1 MTALTDFGDAALL
14 LPLAVA
20 IALWLLARRPLTAAI
35 GWLAALGLCM
45 GGTALLKIYF
55 LACPLGDFAS
65 PSGHVSFSVLV
76 YGGLAVILGAAA
88 STTRR
93 SLVIAAVIAAATGLI
108 IAIALSRLILGAHSP
123 AEAAGGLAIGAG
135 SLILFARA
143 YLPCPPASVP
153 LRPLVLAM
161 ILLVALFHG
170 RQLHAEALF
179 RAIGWGLGVS
189 ATCR

>member
-1 MTALTDFGDAALL
+1 MMTALTDFGDAALL
-14 LPLAVA
+14 LPLSLAM
-20 IALWLLARRPLTAAI
+20 ALWLLARRPLTAAI

-76 YGGLAVILGAAA
+76 YGGFAVILGAEA
-88 STTRR
+88 SMTRR
-93 SLVIAAVIAAATGLI
+93 FLVIAAAAGLI
-108 IAIALSRLILGAHSP
+108 IAIALSRLFLGAHSP

-135 SLILFARA
+135 SLIPFARA
-143 YLPCPPASVP
+143 YLRSPPASVP
-153 LRPLVLAM
+153 LRALVLAT
-161 ILLVALFHG
+161 ILLVAVFHG

-179 RAIGWGLGVS
+179 RAIGWNLG
-189 ATCR
+189 

>member
-1 MTALTDFGDAALL
+1 MMTALTDFGDAALL
-14 LPLAVA
+14 LPLSVA
-20 IALWLLARRPLTAAI
+20 MALWLLARRPLTAAI

-65 PSGHVSFSVLV
+65 PSGHVSFSVLA
-76 YGGLAVILGAAA
+76 YGGFAVILGAEA
-88 STTRR
+88 SMTRR
-93 SLVIAAVIAAATGLI
+93 FLVIAAAAGLI
-108 IAIALSRLILGAHSP
+108 IAIALSRLFLGAHSP

-135 SLILFARA
+135 SLIPFARA
-143 YLPCPPASVP
+143 YLRSPPASVP
-153 LRPLVLAM
+153 LRALVLAT
-161 ILLVALFHG
+161 ILLVAVFHG

-179 RAIGWGLGVS
+179 RAIGWNLGVS